1 MSPYRARQLLSRLLG
16 SLEPPRCLT
25 WKSRGW
31 QPLRH
36 PGPQAKERGPDWS
49 ALQGPVRGPLGAS
62 AFSVSPPE
70 RPASV
75 LCVIEDASATS
86 TSALTFA
93 ASLACRRRG
102 PTGASLAVVLVC
114 RCPLFLM
121 FDPAPDY
128 PWLGAGADVQSTLL
142 EISAQFGI
150 ALRVDEISGW
160 EQEHIIR
167 IVLERESDIVIL
179 PMLDTGAGP
188 LMRWRQRD
196 LISALIARTRA
207 VVMDEYDRPLAG
219 QL

>member
-1 MSPYRARQLLSRLLG
+1 VAASDKNTPRGQQL
-16 SLEPPRCLT
+16 
-25 WKSRGW
+25 
-31 QPLRH
+31 
-36 PGPQAKERGPDWS
+36 
-49 ALQGPVRGPLGAS
+49 
-62 AFSVSPPE
+62 
-70 RPASV
+70 ASV

-86 TSALTFA
+86 VSALTFA

-102 PTGASLAVVLVC
+102 ETEASLAVVLVC

-128 PWLGAGADVQSTLL
+128 PWLGAGADVQSTLR

-167 IVLERESDIVIL
+167 IALERESDIVIL
-179 PMLDTGAGP
+179 PMLDAGAGP

-219 QL
+219 RL